1 MKNKHPFFT
10 DKETH
15 DFLQDYYSKL
25 PTLIAQSNINI
36 NNMSWHNHDESSEI
50 RRWANKTKQTSSKE
64 KDEVVVYSKDNV
76 NFYQIVGEN
85 NEFKGT
91 FSTSHVLNGKLVT
104 QEYLETLEQDLYT
117 ILSIPTEDVI
127 NRFRRKYN
135 ILIDNKLNL
144 PPKV

>member
-1 MKNKHPFFT
+1 
-10 DKETH
+10 
-15 DFLQDYYSKL
+15 
-25 PTLIAQSNINI
+25 
-36 NNMSWHNHDESSEI
+36 MSWHNHDESSEI